1 MNIKHAFTNALRGL
15 AQAISP
21 IDTPP
26 TKKKEKRW
34 PAIFGN
40 QRSGFFASAQN
51 NRLTADLTNQV
62 TSSNHE
68 MRYEVRTLRA
78 RSRQLARDN
87 DYFKG
92 FLDDLENQ
100 VVGDEGI
107 NLQVRA
113 KKSDSTL
120 KGKAALD
127 KLTNETV
134 EVAWRKFCCGEN
146 LSVDG
151 KLSMVDVQS
160 LAMRTVAVDG
170 ECFIRKWSMGP
181 HHIQLEFID
190 TDWLDEE
197 YNGLPFNGKFDNG
210 NVVIMSI
217 EYNRFG
223 RAVAYYLTAPRY
235 DWLARMEPQGETYR
249 ERVPAENMV
258 HLYLPKRVKQGRGLP
273 WSHTI
278 LTRLQMLA
286 GYEEAE
292 LVGQRTAAAR
302 MAFIKTPEGDEMADD
317 LDDETQEI
325 TNEVEPGL
333 VQVLPPG
340 YELQSWTPTAPSGNY
355 MAYVKT
361 ILRAVASGLGV
372 SYNTLA
378 NDLESV
384 SYSSIRAGILKER
397 DQWRKHQRWLCR
409 WFLTPLYKEW
419 LALNVA
425 SSNLSIP
432 FSKYAKVE
440 EPTWHPRGYAWV
452 DPKND
457 AEADVIAIE
466 NGLASRT
473 QIVAG
478 QGRDFTDVLE
488 ELAEEQN
495 LADELGVKLNAN
507 EQQGLEK
514 SADGK
519 LPGKDNNQPGGKPKD

>member
-1 MNIKHAFTNALRGL
+1 MKIKNVFGDLLRGL
-15 AQAISP
+15 AQRLNP
-21 IDTPP
+21 VIDAPP
-26 TKKKEKRW
+26 TKKQKRW

-40 QRSGFFASAQN
+40 TRSGFFAAAQN
-51 NRLTADLTNQV
+51 NRLTSDLTNQV

-68 MRYEVRTLRA
+68 VRNELRVLRA

-100 VVGDEGI
+100 VVGEEGI

-113 KKSDSTL
+113 KKGDSSL

-127 KLTNETV
+127 KLTNEAV
-134 EVAWRKFCCGEN
+134 EAGWRKFCCGEY
-146 LSVDG
+146 LSADG

-160 LAMRTVAVDG
+160 LAIRTVAVDG

-181 HHIQLEFID
+181 HNLQLEFVD
-190 TDWLDEE
+190 ADWIDEE
-197 YNGLPFNGKFDNG
+197 YNGLPFNGVVDNG

-223 RAVAYYLTAPRY
+223 KAVAYYLTAPRY
-235 DWLARMEPQGETYR
+235 DWLARMEPRGETYR
-249 ERVPAENMV
+249 ERVPAEQMI

-278 LTRLQMLA
+278 LTRLQMLN

-302 MAFIKTPEGDEMADD
+302 MAFITTPDNDELADD

-340 YELQSWTPTAPSGNY
+340 YDLKPWTPTAPSANY
-355 MAYVKT
+355 ESYVKT

-397 DQWRKHQRWLCR
+397 DQWRKLQRWMCR

-419 LALNVA
+419 LALNIA
-425 SSNLSIP
+425 STNISIP

-457 AEADVIAIE
+457 ADADVVAIE

-473 QIVAG
+473 AIVAG

-488 ELAEEQN
+488 ELAEEKA
-495 LADELGVKLNAN
+495 LAEEYGVNLNAN
-507 EQQGLEK
+507 QQGLEK
-514 SADGK
+514 PADGK
-519 LPGKDNNQPGGKPKD
+519 LPGKDNNQPGGKPQN